1 MMHPLEA
8 LPYYRWHWRDY
19 RANRKVQRMTYTERG
34 LYRELLDECWAEG
47 FIPDDLRALAEI
59 CNCPREVMNA
69 CWPNLRVCF
78 VEAAPGTLI
87 NPRMDRERTE
97 KDAERARKAIA
108 GARGGCARA
117 DTVEAE
123 AKQVLSTM
131 EQELSNCH
139 IAVAGAIAEHKQEHT
154 QEQASSAESSG
165 STPASAVIT
174 LPLNNGSDYPI
185 SPEQLNEWSLLF
197 PAVNV
202 MQELRN
208 MRAWLDAN
216 ATRRKTK
223 AGIKRFIVGWLSKEQ
238 DSPNPISGRYT
249 PNGKDS
255 QRTQRNRAA
264 LEAVKQRNVERF
276 GRTTELDRGNG
287 NSDSG
292 SDGHGVVGSCTKSV
306 C

>member
-1 MMHPLEA
+1 MRELEA

-19 RANRKVQRMTYTERG
+19 RANRKVQRMTYVERG

-47 FIPDDLRALAEI
+47 FIPDDLDALAGVCGCSRQVLEG
-59 CNCPREVMNA
+59 
-69 CWPNLRVCF
+69 CWPTLRACLEEVS
-78 VEAAPGTLI
+78 PGTLI

-97 KDAERARKAIA
+97 KDAERTQKAIA
-108 GARGGCARA
+108 GARGGCAKTA
-117 DTVEAE
+117 TVQAE
-123 AKQVLSTM
+123 AKQVLSMM
-131 EQELSNCH
+131 EQEISNCH
-139 IAVAGAIAEHKQEHT
+139 IAIAGAKAEQEHK
-154 QEQASSAESSG
+154 QEQASSAEPSG

-174 LPLNNGSDYPI
+174 LPLNSRTGYPI

-216 ATRRKTK
+216 PTRRKTNG
-223 AGIKRFIVGWLSKEQ
+223 GIKRFVVGWLSKEQ
-238 DSPNPISGRYT
+238 DNPGPISERYA
-249 PNGKDS
+249 PHGAGS

-276 GRTTELDRGNG
+276 GRTTEPDRRNG
-287 NSDSG
+287 DSDSG
-292 SDGHGVVGSCTKSV
+292 SDGYGAVGSSAEPV